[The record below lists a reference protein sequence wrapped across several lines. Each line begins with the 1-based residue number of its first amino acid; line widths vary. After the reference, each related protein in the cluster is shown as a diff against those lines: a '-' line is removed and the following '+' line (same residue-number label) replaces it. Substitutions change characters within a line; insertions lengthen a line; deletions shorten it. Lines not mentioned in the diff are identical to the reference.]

1 MKNFDISEIKD
12 IKTFLNGLFKD
23 ERYESFYLFS
33 IKLEAAVSYEIDGKI
48 NKAFFSEDELSQ
60 LNNMEYICWKD
71 VKKTVLDYLNKGK
84 LPVKMKLIL
93 MFNKD
98 NVNRLIEMN
107 NIPIH
112 PNNVRA
118 LFMNVIYSDNRLSI
132 TTGTSL
138 NVFTMDKTLEELWD
152 KTVEKYYI

>member
-1 MKNFDISEIKD
+1 MNNFEINEKKEIKE
-12 IKTFLNGLFKD
+12 FLNGLFTD
-23 ERYESFYLFS
+23 ERYDSFYLFS
-33 IKLEAAVSYEIDGKI
+33 LKLDSDVSYDIDGKI
-48 NKAFFSEDELSQ
+48 NRDFYDEKEFEELV
-60 LNNMEYICWKD
+60 EKDYICWRD
-71 VKKTVLDYLNKGK
+71 MKKTIIGFMREGK

-112 PNNVRA
+112 PENVRA
-118 LFMNVIYSDNRLSI
+118 LFMNVLFSDDKLLI

-138 NVFTMDKTLEELWD
+138 NIFTMDKTLEELWD

>member
-112 PNNVRA
+112 PDNVRA

>member
-71 VKKTVLDYLNKGK
+71 VKRTVLDFLKGGK

-112 PNNVRA
+112 PDNVRA

>member
-1 MKNFDISEIKD
+1 MKNFDINEIKE
-12 IKTFLNGLFKD
+12 IKEYLNGLFTE

-33 IKLEAAVSYEIDGKI
+33 VKLDASVSYEIDGKI
-48 NKAFFSEDELSQ
+48 NKEFYSEDELGQ
-60 LNNMEYICWKD
+60 LENREYICWKD
-71 VKKTVLDYLNKGK
+71 IKKSVLRFMSNGK
-84 LPVKMKLIL
+84 LPVRMKLIL

-112 PNNVRA
+112 PDNVRA
-118 LFMNVIYSDNRLSI
+118 LFMNILYSDNRLSI

-138 NVFTMDKTLEELWD
+138 NVFTMDKSLEELWD

>member
-1 MKNFDISEIKD
+1 M
-12 IKTFLNGLFKD
+12 
-23 ERYESFYLFS
+23 
-33 IKLEAAVSYEIDGKI
+33 
-48 NKAFFSEDELSQ
+48 
-60 LNNMEYICWKD
+60 
-71 VKKTVLDYLNKGK
+71 GK

-98 NVNRLIEMN
+98 NINRLIEMN

-112 PNNVRA
+112 PDNVRA
-118 LFMNVIYSDNRLSI
+118 LFMNILYSDNRLSI

-138 NVFTMDKTLEELWD
+138 NVFTMDKTLEDLWD

>member
-1 MKNFDISEIKD
+1 MKNFDINEIKE
-12 IKTFLNGLFKD
+12 IKEYSNGLFTE

-33 IKLEAAVSYEIDGKI
+33 VKLDSAISYDIDGKI
-48 NKAFFSEDELSQ
+48 NRNYYSEEEFNELPEK
-60 LNNMEYICWKD
+60 EYICWRD
-71 VKKTVLDYLNKGK
+71 IKKTVLGFMKDGK

-112 PNNVRA
+112 PDNVRA
-118 LFMNVIYSDNRLSI
+118 LFMNVIYSENRLSI